1 MSDMSRTKVS
11 DFLSTISS
19 SSSNSSSST
28 AISQAPTT
36 MTLAAT
42 SSAAA
47 ATTAATA
54 ATATVTATSRPTKSI
69 ATFVAGS
76 AAFNATVT
84 TTATASKSSNLLLT
98 ASTSTTTTTTLP
110 TTSQFVDA
118 SLTSLSLT
126 ATSTASI
133 TSSSAGAGAAAATGT
148 GTAALWSSE
157 SPFELFPTVGTNI
170 TNNISSILEQG
181 EGELEDSWVDLSVLL
196 LKGFIF
202 SSIILAAVL
211 GNALVIISVQRNRKL
226 RVITNYFVVS
236 LAMADML
243 VALCAMTFN
252 ASVELSGGKWMFGPF
267 MCNVYNSLD
276 VYFSTASILHL
287 CCISVDRY
295 YAIVRPLEY
304 PLNMTHK
311 TVCFML
317 ANVWI
322 LPALISFTPIFLGWY
337 TTEEHLRELSLHPD
351 QCSFVV
357 NKPYALISSS
367 VSFWIPGIVMLVMYW
382 RIFKEAVR
390 QRKALSRTSSNILL
404 NSVHMGHT
412 QQPTNLSYLHPS
424 DCDLNVASTREETHS
439 ALSNLEDMLQP
450 ATDEDDDKDEC
461 DELRV
466 PSPPPRRLSRSSI
479 DLRDLEQERYEK
491 VTHTDSAPSM
501 MALQQQ
507 PLHTH
512 THTLNQ
518 LQPPA
523 PVFNPQIWTESFPTT
538 KITQVEGQ
546 ELQPEEQE
554 QPEQEQPQH
563 PAPPQQQLS
572 LTSGSGNSEP
582 EPESTDYRVF
592 GLYSDESE
600 SNDHYDTHLPLAE
613 DNKELKRLIEDNY
626 LYFKKQ
632 TGGTVISAPGGGK
645 YAALSETDFIRL
657 KAGAAACGRKAI
669 AASDSEFLRTISEA
683 RASTEQQRQ
692 QQQQQQLPGKEK
704 GFNFLSLLA
713 KTKRSSAECFALE
726 RKRNQATSE
735 GSSFFRRAR
744 NRKLSHSYNGS
755 AGGGS
760 GGGKERKLERRPRQ
774 HSDTDSTPNKPDIL
788 LDINVLSEQSGACV
802 IQQFSDGVQLIDFSG
817 DTDGLGLALGHGH
830 GIGPGDEL
838 AQLADCFGES
848 PKHPATPPP
857 SLSPPE
863 LPEQSGMLIA
873 NSAELAEIF
882 RSLSFPLG
890 EQGRSSVG
898 SRRQAA
904 APQRMSTLSDQVC
917 ANYLMSPPNTPTP
930 ATASNG
936 SALGSHSNSNSQ
948 SASINVYFLSPPPP
962 HATGPG
968 YTPSDTSTVS
978 LDVVTTLPV
987 PQPTPQPLSA
997 VSNHPTNQQQ
1007 QPLNISTKPEIILD
1021 STLSPVEGGD
1031 GGDGL
1036 GGEHRDVTSPLF
1048 KRKDS
1053 SGDAD
1058 VSVSGG
1064 RQRCS
1069 ILAGYDGLQA
1079 VRKRQASVVTYDVN
1093 VINFSQD
1100 NSDSRSYIPM
1110 GRVSTSSAKHEF
1122 SNKSSLIRRGGICIF
1137 VDEEEA
1143 EISDQKPR
1151 GIKFAPVSSP
1161 LPKCPLCGSDISTAN
1176 ATATAAN
1183 ATATANTTSNS
1194 TDTTANASSKRSS
1207 HAQAPDLEPQEPTRF
1222 WHKRTAAV
1230 TACWQQRQRHRK
1242 RRSKAGCS
1250 HCGATGGSVRPAKG
1264 WKAEH
1269 KAARTL
1275 GIIMGVFL
1283 LCWLPFFL
1291 WYVITSLC
1299 GAACPCPDVVV
1310 VVLFWIGY
1318 FNSTLNP
1325 LIYAYFNRDFREAFR
1340 NTLECVLPCLE
1351 KRNPYNAYYV

>member
-1 MSDMSRTKVS
+1 MGDMSRTKVS
-11 DFLSTISS
+11 DFL
-19 SSSNSSSST
+19 ST

-42 SSAAA
+42 SSSAAA
-47 ATTAATA
+47 ATAAR
-54 ATATVTATSRPTKSI
+54 ATATVKATSRPTKSI

-84 TTATASKSSNLLLT
+84 TTATASKGNLLLT
-98 ASTSTTTTTTLP
+98 TSTSTTTTTTLP

-133 TSSSAGAGAAAATGT
+133 TSSSAGAGAGAATGT
-148 GTAALWSSE
+148 ATSAFWSSE
-157 SPFELFPTVGTNI
+157 SPFELFPTVGTNL
-170 TNNISSILEQG
+170 TNNISSILEQS
-181 EGELEDSWVDLSVLL
+181 EGELEESWVDLSVLI

-337 TTEEHLRELSLHPD
+337 TTEEHLREISMHPD

-357 NKPYALISSS
+357 NKAYALISSS

-404 NSVHMGHT
+404 NSVHMGQT

-512 THTLNQ
+512 THNQ

-538 KITQVEGQ
+538 KFTQVEGQ
-546 ELQPEEQE
+546 ESQTEEQE
-554 QPEQEQPQH
+554 LEQLEQPQH

-582 EPESTDYRVF
+582 EAESTAYRVF
-592 GLYSDESE
+592 GLHSDESE

-683 RASTEQQRQ
+683 RASSTG
-692 QQQQQQLPGKEK
+692 QQQLPGKEK

-755 AGGGS
+755 GGGG
-760 GGGKERKLERRPRQ
+760 GGGKERKLERRQRQ

-817 DTDGLGLALGHGH
+817 DTDGLGIGM
-830 GIGPGDEL
+830 GPGDEL

-863 LPEQSGMLIA
+863 LPEQSGGMLIA
-873 NSAELAEIF
+873 NSSELAEIF

-890 EQGRSSVG
+890 EQGRSVG

-930 ATASNG
+930 ATATAACTASCTSASNG
-936 SALGSHSNSNSQ
+936 NALGSHSNSNSQ

-987 PQPTPQPLSA
+987 PQPSPQPLSA
-997 VSNHPTNQQQ
+997 CNQQQ
-1007 QPLNISTKPEIILD
+1007 QQQLPLNISPKPEIILD
-1021 STLSPVEGGD
+1021 STLSPVEGG
-1031 GGDGL
+1031 GEGL
-1036 GGEHRDVTSPLF
+1036 GGEPIDVTSPLF

-1053 SGDAD
+1053 SGEAD

-1069 ILAGYDGLQA
+1069 ILAGYDGLQT

-1093 VINFSQD
+1093 VINFSQE

-1143 EISDQKPR
+1143 EIGDQKPR

-1176 ATATAAN
+1176 ATNATAAN
-1183 ATATANTTSNS
+1183 ITTNS

-1207 HAQAPDLEPQEPTRF
+1207 HAPAPDLEPEEPPTRF

-1242 RRSKAGCS
+1242 HRSKAGCS

>member
-1 MSDMSRTKVS
+1 MTALLN
-11 DFLSTISS
+11 FENLLSYTTMALVITLTASATTTFS
-19 SSSNSSSST
+19 KNKSIPTFAANNTVLGSTARSSNSSSLLLS
-28 AISQAPTT
+28 
-36 MTLAAT
+36 
-42 SSAAA
+42 
-47 ATTAATA
+47 
-54 ATATVTATSRPTKSI
+54 TATV
-69 ATFVAGS
+69 
-76 AAFNATVT
+76 
-84 TTATASKSSNLLLT
+84 
-98 ASTSTTTTTTLP
+98 ASTTRTSTLP
-110 TTSQFVDA
+110 TTLQFDDA
-118 SLTSLSLT
+118 SLASL
-126 ATSTASI
+126 SI
-133 TSSSAGAGAAAATGT
+133 TST
-148 GTAALWSSE
+148 SSE
-157 SPFELFPTVGTNI
+157 YYESSLDAHELFPTVATNI
-170 TNNISSILEQG
+170 TPNVNTTNVLIEPDPD
-181 EGELEDSWVDLSVLL
+181 DSWLDTSLL
-196 LKGFIF
+196 ILKGFIF

-337 TTEEHLRELSLHPD
+337 TTAEHLREISLHPD

-357 NKPYALISSS
+357 NKAYALISSS

-412 QQPTNLSYLHPS
+412 QQPTSLSYLHPS
-424 DCDLNVASTREETHS
+424 DCDLNATSTREETHS

-501 MALQQQ
+501 MALQQ
-507 PLHTH
+507 PGHMH
-512 THTLNQ
+512 NQ

-523 PVFNPQIWTESFPTT
+523 PVFNPHIWTETLPIT
-538 KITQVEGQ
+538 KMPQDQQPQQ
-546 ELQPEEQE
+546 EHHEQHE
-554 QPEQEQPQH
+554 QPYQQQAGPH
-563 PAPPQQQLS
+563 QQLS
-572 LTSGSGNSEP
+572 LTSGSGTSEQ
-582 EPESTDYRVF
+582 EPESTAYRVF
-592 GLYSDESE
+592 GRNSDESE
-600 SNDHYDTHLPLAE
+600 TTDHYDTHLPLAE
-613 DNKELKRLIEDNY
+613 DNKELKRLIDDNY

-632 TGGTVISAPGGGK
+632 AAGEVGGVVGTGVGIGGGSK
-645 YAALSETDFIRL
+645 YAALSESDFIRL
-657 KAGAAACGRKAI
+657 KAGAAVSGRKAF
-669 AASDSEFLRTISEA
+669 AASDSEFLRTISE
-683 RASTEQQRQ
+683 SKVPDP
-692 QQQQQQLPGKEK
+692 LPGKEK
-704 GFNFLSLLA
+704 GFNIRTLLA
-713 KTKRSSAECFALE
+713 KTKRLSGEGFALE
-726 RKRNQATSE
+726 KKRQQANSE

-755 AGGGS
+755 AAGGR
-760 GGGKERKLERRPRQ
+760 ERKIEKRTRQ

-788 LDINVLSEQSGACV
+788 LDINVLSEQSGTNI
-802 IQQFSDGVQLIDFSG
+802 IQQFSDGVQLIDFNSEVG
-817 DTDGLGLALGHGH
+817 ERVADD
-830 GIGPGDEL
+830 L

-848 PKHPATPPP
+848 PKQPATPPP

-863 LPEQSGMLIA
+863 LPEQNSLLIA
-873 NSAELAEIF
+873 SSSELAEIF

-890 EQGRSSVG
+890 DNSARGHR
-898 SRRQAA
+898 AD
-904 APQRMSTLSDQVC
+904 PQRMSTLSDQVC
-917 ANYLMSPPNTPTP
+917 ANYLMSPPNTPA
-930 ATASNG
+930 ATQTVPVAGG
-936 SALGSHSNSNSQ
+936 SSSQ
-948 SASINVYFLSPPPP
+948 SASINVYFLSPPP
-962 HATGPG
+962 HTAGPG
-968 YTPSDTSTVS
+968 YSPSDTSTVS

-987 PQPTPQPLSA
+987 PTTSQPPATS
-997 VSNHPTNQQQ
+997 
-1007 QPLNISTKPEIILD
+1007 NISPKPEIILD
-1021 STLSPVEGGD
+1021 STLSPVEG
-1031 GGDGL
+1031 
-1036 GGEHRDVTSPLF
+1036 EHKDITSPLF

-1053 SGDAD
+1053 TLGCGDTD

-1064 RQRCS
+1064 RHRSS
-1069 ILAGYDGLQA
+1069 ILAGYDGIQT

-1093 VINFSQD
+1093 VINFSQEH
-1100 NSDSRSYIPM
+1100 SDSRSYIPM

-1137 VDEEEA
+1137 VDEDEA
-1143 EISDQKPR
+1143 EIIEQKPR
-1151 GIKFAPVSSP
+1151 GISFAPVAMPNSP
-1161 LPKCPLCGSDISTAN
+1161 LPKCPLCGADITTSKDTNTTSTD
-1176 ATATAAN
+1176 TATA
-1183 ATATANTTSNS
+1183 
-1194 TDTTANASSKRSS
+1194 TTANASSKRSS
-1207 HAQAPDLEPQEPTRF
+1207 HALANASAHAQGLTCF

-1230 TACWQQRQRHRK
+1230 TACWQQSKKRRQRFK
-1242 RRSKAGCS
+1242 TGCS
-1250 HCGATGGSVRPAKG
+1250 QCGATGGSVRPAKG

-1299 GAACPCPDVVV
+1299 GSACPCPDVLV

>member
-1 MSDMSRTKVS
+1 MSGVNGAD
-11 DFLSTISS
+11 LL
-19 SSSNSSSST
+19 
-28 AISQAPTT
+28 ATT
-36 MTLAAT
+36 MTLPI
-42 SSAAA
+42 
-47 ATTAATA
+47 TAALANSTAETA
-54 ATATVTATSRPTKSI
+54 ATATSRLSKSI
-69 ATFVAGS
+69 AALAAGG
-76 AAFNATVT
+76 T
-84 TTATASKSSNLLLT
+84 TTATAT
-98 ASTSTTTTTTLP
+98 AISTSTSNLQRATLTGHISTTATVATTSLP
-110 TTSQFVDA
+110 ITSQFVDA

-126 ATSTASI
+126 ATSSGSF
-133 TSSSAGAGAAAATGT
+133 SSFS
-148 GTAALWSSE
+148 SSE
-157 SPFELFPTVGTNI
+157 SSFELLATVGPNI
-170 TNNISSILEQG
+170 TANASDLLAENPE
-181 EGELEDSWVDLSVLL
+181 ELEESWLDFSLLL

-337 TTEEHLRELSLHPD
+337 TTEEHLREVSLHPD

-357 NKPYALISSS
+357 NKAYALISSS

-382 RIFKEAVR
+382 RIFKEAIR

-404 NSVHMGHT
+404 NSVHMGHA

-424 DCDLNVASTREETHS
+424 DCDLNVASAREETQS

-450 ATDEDDDKDEC
+450 ATDEDDDRDEC

-507 PLHTH
+507 PTSH
-512 THTLNQ
+512 NQ

-523 PVFNPQIWTESFPTT
+523 PVFNPQIWTEGKVAMPP
-538 KITQVEGQ
+538 K
-546 ELQPEEQE
+546 ELDKDDS
-554 QPEQEQPQH
+554 H
-563 PAPPQQQLS
+563 PNGPQQQLS

-582 EPESTDYRVF
+582 EPESTAYRVF
-592 GLYSDESE
+592 GLNSDESE
-600 SNDHYDTHLPLAE
+600 GNDLYDTHLPLAE

-626 LYFKKQ
+626 LYFKRQ
-632 TGGTVISAPGGGK
+632 TGGTIISGPGGGK

-657 KAGAAACGRKAI
+657 KAGAAACGRKAF
-669 AASDSEFLRTISEA
+669 ASSDSEFLRTISES
-683 RASTEQQRQ
+683 RALPDQP
-692 QQQQQQLPGKEK
+692 LPGKEK
-704 GFNFLSLLA
+704 GFNILSLLA
-713 KTKRSSAECFALE
+713 KTKRSSTECFALE
-726 RKRNQATSE
+726 KKRHQANSE
-735 GSSFFRRAR
+735 GSSFFRRSR
-744 NRKLSHSYNGS
+744 NRKLSHSYNGC
-755 AGGGS
+755 
-760 GGGKERKLERRPRQ
+760 GGGKERKLERRQRQ

-788 LDINVLSEQSGACV
+788 LDINVLSEQSGASV
-802 IQQFSDGVQLIDFSG
+802 IQQFSDGVQLIDFSEVK
-817 DTDGLGLALGHGH
+817 TPPEAR
-830 GIGPGDEL
+830 IRSEDEL

-848 PKHPATPPP
+848 PQHPSTPPP

-863 LPEQSGMLIA
+863 LPEPSGLLIA
-873 NSAELAEIF
+873 SSSELAEIF

-890 EQGRSSVG
+890 RPAG
-898 SRRQAA
+898 
-904 APQRMSTLSDQVC
+904 APQRLSTLSDQVC
-917 ANYLMSPPNTPTP
+917 ANYLMSPPNTPAP
-930 ATASNG
+930 PSISVANGVGVGGGGGAGMDSSSGSNP
-936 SALGSHSNSNSQ
+936 Q
-948 SASINVYFLSPPPP
+948 SASINVYFLSPPP
-962 HATGPG
+962 HAAGPG
-968 YTPSDTSTVS
+968 YTPSDASTVS
-978 LDVVTTLPV
+978 LDVVTTLPMPVPV
-987 PQPTPQPLSA
+987 PQPNPVQQP
-997 VSNHPTNQQQ
+997 PTN
-1007 QPLNISTKPEIILD
+1007 ISPKPEIILD
-1021 STLSPVEGGD
+1021 STLSPVEGC
-1031 GGDGL
+1031 GGD
-1036 GGEHRDVTSPLF
+1036 EHRDVTSPLF

-1053 SGDAD
+1053 AGDAD

-1064 RQRCS
+1064 LGVGGAGRQGRCS
-1069 ILAGYDGLQA
+1069 ILAGYDGIQT

-1093 VINFSQD
+1093 VINFSQE

-1143 EISDQKPR
+1143 ESIEQRPR
-1151 GIKFAPVSSP
+1151 GITFAAVPSP
-1161 LPKCPLCGSDISTAN
+1161 LPKCPLCGADISSSSGTTTTTTTTTN
-1176 ATATAAN
+1176 ATAKAN
-1183 ATATANTTSNS
+1183 AGTTIDTTETTNASATAM
-1194 TDTTANASSKRSS
+1194 ASSKRSS
-1207 HAQAPDLEPQEPTRF
+1207 HESAPDLGQGSKSGPGSGSGSGSRSSSTRF

-1230 TACWQQRQRHRK
+1230 TACWQQSKNRK
-1242 RRSKAGCS
+1242 RRFKTGCS
-1250 HCGATGGSVRPAKG
+1250 HCGATGESCRIPLLSSLHPISLPLSLAFCLCLSFCLSRLQ
-1264 WKAEH
+1264 H
-1269 KAARTL
+1269 LSHSLTL
-1275 GIIMGVFL
+1275 LTL
-1283 LCWLPFFL
+1283 LVSINRFFTVHFHMTTLSIVISLLNPFH
-1291 WYVITSLC
+1291 T
-1299 GAACPCPDVVV
+1299 
-1310 VVLFWIGY
+1310 
-1318 FNSTLNP
+1318 STL
-1325 LIYAYFNRDFREAFR
+1325 L
-1340 NTLECVLPCLE
+1340 
-1351 KRNPYNAYYV
+1351 

>member
-1 MSDMSRTKVS
+1 MSGVNVADLLATTMT
-11 DFLSTISS
+11 LPITAASTAATFVAVNATTATSTNS
-19 SSSNSSSST
+19 SSSNLQP
-28 AISQAPTT
+28 A
-36 MTLAAT
+36 TLT
-42 SSAAA
+42 SHISAAA
-47 ATTAATA
+47 ATT
-54 ATATVTATSRPTKSI
+54 PTI
-69 ATFVAGS
+69 
-76 AAFNATVT
+76 
-84 TTATASKSSNLLLT
+84 
-98 ASTSTTTTTTLP
+98 LP
-110 TTSQFVDA
+110 ITSQFVDA

-126 ATSTASI
+126 ATS
-133 TSSSAGAGAAAATGT
+133 SSFS
-148 GTAALWSSE
+148 SSE
-157 SPFELFPTVGTNI
+157 SPFEFLATVGPNLTGSNGSEI
-170 TNNISSILEQG
+170 VAEHP
-181 EGELEDSWVDLSVLL
+181 EELEESWMDLSILL

-337 TTEEHLRELSLHPD
+337 TTEEHLREVSLHPD

-357 NKPYALISSS
+357 NKAYALISSS

-382 RIFKEAVR
+382 RIFKEAIR

-424 DCDLNVASTREETHS
+424 DCDLNATSAREETHS

-450 ATDEDDDKDEC
+450 ATDEDDDRDEC

-507 PLHTH
+507 QPTH
-512 THTLNQ
+512 NQ

-523 PVFNPQIWTESFPTT
+523 PVFNPQIWTEGKMMPSKELEKEYPGHPT
-538 KITQVEGQ
+538 
-546 ELQPEEQE
+546 
-554 QPEQEQPQH
+554 
-563 PAPPQQQLS
+563 APQQQLS

-582 EPESTDYRVF
+582 EPESTAYRVF
-592 GLYSDESE
+592 GLNSDESE
-600 SNDHYDTHLPLAE
+600 CNDLYVDTHLPLAE

-626 LYFKKQ
+626 LYFKRQ
-632 TGGTVISAPGGGK
+632 TGGTIISGPGGGK

-669 AASDSEFLRTISEA
+669 ASSDSEFLRTISES
-683 RASTEQQRQ
+683 RALPEQS
-692 QQQQQQLPGKEK
+692 LPSGKEK
-704 GFNFLSLLA
+704 GFNILSLLS
-713 KTKRSSAECFALE
+713 KTKRSSTECFALE
-726 RKRNQATSE
+726 KKRQQGNTGSE
-735 GSSFFRRAR
+735 GSSFFRRSR
-744 NRKLSHSYNGS
+744 NRKLSHSYNGC
-755 AGGGS
+755 
-760 GGGKERKLERRPRQ
+760 GGGKERKLERRQRQ

-788 LDINVLSEQSGACV
+788 LDINVLSEQSGASV
-802 IQQFSDGVQLIDFSG
+802 IQQFSDGVQLIDFSEVKTPPERRRS
-817 DTDGLGLALGHGH
+817 D
-830 GIGPGDEL
+830 DEL

-848 PKHPATPPP
+848 PQQPATPPP

-863 LPEQSGMLIA
+863 LPEPSGLLIA
-873 NSAELAEIF
+873 SSSELAEIF

-890 EQGRSSVG
+890 RPAG
-898 SRRQAA
+898 
-904 APQRMSTLSDQVC
+904 APQRLSTLSDQVC
-917 ANYLMSPPNTPTP
+917 ANYLMSPPNTPAP
-930 ATASNG
+930 TALSMPSG
-936 SALGSHSNSNSQ
+936 APMDSSSSANAQ
-948 SASINVYFLSPPPP
+948 SASINVYFLSPPP
-962 HATGPG
+962 HAAGPG
-968 YTPSDTSTVS
+968 YTPSDASTVS
-978 LDVVTTLPV
+978 LDVVTSLPMPVPV
-987 PQPTPQPLSA
+987 PQPNPQMPS
-997 VSNHPTNQQQ
+997 
-1007 QPLNISTKPEIILD
+1007 QPSISPKPEIILD
-1021 STLSPVEGGD
+1021 STLSPVEGCGD
-1031 GGDGL
+1031 
-1036 GGEHRDVTSPLF
+1036 EHRDVTSPLF

-1053 SGDAD
+1053 AGEAD

-1064 RQRCS
+1064 LGVGGGGGGGNGRQGRCS
-1069 ILAGYDGLQA
+1069 ILAGYDGIQT

-1093 VINFSQD
+1093 VINFSQE

-1143 EISDQKPR
+1143 EIIEQRPR
-1151 GIKFAPVSSP
+1151 GITFAAVPSP
-1161 LPKCPLCGSDISTAN
+1161 LPKCPLCGADISST
-1176 ATATAAN
+1176 T
-1183 ATATANTTSNS
+1183 TATANAGTTI
-1194 TDTTANASSKRSS
+1194 DTTETTNASASASASASANASASSKRSI
-1207 HAQAPDLEPQEPTRF
+1207 HEPTPDLGQGPRSTSRSRSSSSSTRF
-1222 WHKRTAAV
+1222 WHKQTAAV
-1230 TACWQQRQRHRK
+1230 TACWQQSKNRK
-1242 RRSKAGCS
+1242 RRFKTGCS

-1299 GAACPCPDVVV
+1299 GPACPCPDVLV

>member
-1 MSDMSRTKVS
+1 MSGVNVAD
-11 DFLSTISS
+11 LL
-19 SSSNSSSST
+19 
-28 AISQAPTT
+28 ATT
-36 MTLAAT
+36 MTLPITATSTAAT
-42 SSAAA
+42 SIAVSATTAVASTKNSSSNLQPATLTSHIAA
-47 ATTAATA
+47 ATT
-54 ATATVTATSRPTKSI
+54 
-69 ATFVAGS
+69 
-76 AAFNATVT
+76 T
-84 TTATASKSSNLLLT
+84 TTS
-98 ASTSTTTTTTLP
+98 LP

-126 ATSTASI
+126 ATSSASI
-133 TSSSAGAGAAAATGT
+133 SSSFSS
-148 GTAALWSSE
+148 SSE
-157 SPFELFPTVGTNI
+157 SPFEFLATVGPNI
-170 TNNISSILEQG
+170 TANGSLVGVESPE
-181 EGELEDSWVDLSVLL
+181 ELEESWLDLSLLL

-337 TTEEHLRELSLHPD
+337 TTEEHLREVSLHPD

-357 NKPYALISSS
+357 NKAYALISSS
-367 VSFWIPGIVMLVMYW
+367 VSFWIPGVVMLVMYW
-382 RIFKEAVR
+382 RIFKEAIR

-424 DCDLNVASTREETHS
+424 DCDLNVASAREETHS

-450 ATDEDDDKDEC
+450 ATDEDDDRDEC

-507 PLHTH
+507 PSSH
-512 THTLNQ
+512 NQ

-523 PVFNPQIWTESFPTT
+523 PVFNPQIWTEGKLIQGS
-538 KITQVEGQ
+538 KEHEG
-546 ELQPEEQE
+546 
-554 QPEQEQPQH
+554 H
-563 PAPPQQQLS
+563 PPHPSAPQQQLS

-582 EPESTDYRVF
+582 EPESTAYRVF
-592 GLYSDESE
+592 GLNSDESE
-600 SNDHYDTHLPLAE
+600 GNDLYLTDTHLPLAE

-626 LYFKKQ
+626 LYFKRQ
-632 TGGTVISAPGGGK
+632 TGGTIISGPGGGK

-657 KAGAAACGRKAI
+657 KAGATASGRKAF
-669 AASDSEFLRTISEA
+669 ASSDSEFLRTISEST
-683 RASTEQQRQ
+683 RAADPAEPE
-692 QQQQQQLPGKEK
+692 PGVKEK
-704 GFNFLSLLA
+704 GFNILSLLA
-713 KTKRSSAECFALE
+713 KTKRSSTECFALE
-726 RKRNQATSE
+726 KKRHQANSE
-735 GSSFFRRAR
+735 GSSFFRRSR
-744 NRKLSHSYNGS
+744 NRKLSHSYNGC
-755 AGGGS
+755 
-760 GGGKERKLERRPRQ
+760 GGGKERKLERRQRQ

-788 LDINVLSEQSGACV
+788 LDINVLSEQSGGGASV
-802 IQQFSDGVQLIDFSG
+802 IQQFSDGVQLIDFSEVKTPPQERHRS
-817 DTDGLGLALGHGH
+817 D
-830 GIGPGDEL
+830 DEL

-848 PKHPATPPP
+848 PQQPATPPP

-863 LPEQSGMLIA
+863 FQEPSGLLIA
-873 NSAELAEIF
+873 SSSELAEIF

-890 EQGRSSVG
+890 RPAG
-898 SRRQAA
+898 
-904 APQRMSTLSDQVC
+904 APQRLSTLSDQVC
-917 ANYLMSPPNTPTP
+917 ANYLMSPPNTPAP
-930 ATASNG
+930 AVLDSSSS
-936 SALGSHSNSNSQ
+936 SAAAVVNAANAQQ
-948 SASINVYFLSPPPP
+948 SASINVYFLSPPP
-962 HATGPG
+962 HAAGPG
-968 YTPSDTSTVS
+968 YTPSDASTVS
-978 LDVVTTLPV
+978 LDVVTSLPMSMPVPV
-987 PQPTPQPLSA
+987 PQPNAGQ
-997 VSNHPTNQQQ
+997 
-1007 QPLNISTKPEIILD
+1007 NISPKPEIILD
-1021 STLSPVEGGD
+1021 STLSPVEGCGD
-1031 GGDGL
+1031 
-1036 GGEHRDVTSPLF
+1036 EHRDVTSPLF

-1053 SGDAD
+1053 AGDAD
-1058 VSVSGG
+1058 VSISGG
-1064 RQRCS
+1064 LAGGLGGGGGGNGRQGRCS
-1069 ILAGYDGLQA
+1069 ILAGYDGIQT

-1093 VINFSQD
+1093 VINFSQE

-1143 EISDQKPR
+1143 EVIEQRPR
-1151 GIKFAPVSSP
+1151 GITFAAVPSP
-1161 LPKCPLCGSDISTAN
+1161 LPKCPLCGADISSTTTTAN
-1176 ATATAAN
+1176 ANAGTTIDTTETTNASASASASAN
-1183 ATATANTTSNS
+1183 AS
-1194 TDTTANASSKRSS
+1194 ASSKRSI
-1207 HAQAPDLEPQEPTRF
+1207 HEATPDLGQGPRDGSRSRSRPGSSSIRF

-1230 TACWQQRQRHRK
+1230 TACWQQSKNRK
-1242 RRSKAGCS
+1242 RRFKTGCS

-1299 GAACPCPDVVV
+1299 GPACPCPDVLV

>member
-1 MSDMSRTKVS
+1 MSGVNVAD
-11 DFLSTISS
+11 LL
-19 SSSNSSSST
+19 
-28 AISQAPTT
+28 ATT
-36 MTLAAT
+36 MTLPITAATGAAT
-42 SSAAA
+42 SQAA
-47 ATTAATA
+47 ATSVTSHLQPATLTSHISTTAAA
-54 ATATVTATSRPTKSI
+54 K
-69 ATFVAGS
+69 
-76 AAFNATVT
+76 
-84 TTATASKSSNLLLT
+84 
-98 ASTSTTTTTTLP
+98 TTTTTSSLP
-110 TTSQFVDA
+110 ITSQFVDA

-126 ATSTASI
+126 ATSSDGSY
-133 TSSSAGAGAAAATGT
+133 SSPFSSYS
-148 GTAALWSSE
+148 SSE
-157 SPFELFPTVGTNI
+157 STFELLSTVGPNI
-170 TNNISSILEQG
+170 TANGSEIAVDSQA
-181 EGELEDSWVDLSVLL
+181 ELEESWLDLSLLL

-337 TTEEHLRELSLHPD
+337 TTEEHLREISLHPD

-357 NKPYALISSS
+357 NKAYALISSS

-382 RIFKEAVR
+382 RIFKEAIR

-412 QQPTNLSYLHPS
+412 QQPTSMSYLHPS
-424 DCDLNVASTREETHS
+424 DCDLNATSAREETHS

-450 ATDEDDDKDEC
+450 ATDEDDDRDEC

-507 PLHTH
+507 QPNH
-512 THTLNQ
+512 NQ

-523 PVFNPQIWTESFPTT
+523 PVFNPQIWTEGKMIPS
-538 KITQVEGQ
+538 K
-546 ELQPEEQE
+546 ELEKEHS
-554 QPEQEQPQH
+554 H
-563 PAPPQQQLS
+563 PNGPQQQLS

-582 EPESTDYRVF
+582 EPESTAYRVF
-592 GLYSDESE
+592 GGLNSDESE
-600 SNDHYDTHLPLAE
+600 GNDMYDTHLPLAE

-626 LYFKKQ
+626 LYFKRQ
-632 TGGTVISAPGGGK
+632 TGGTIISGPGGGK

-657 KAGAAACGRKAI
+657 KAGAAACGRKAF
-669 AASDSEFLRTISEA
+669 ASSDSEFLRTISES
-683 RASTEQQRQ
+683 RALPEQPV
-692 QQQQQQLPGKEK
+692 PGKEK
-704 GFNFLSLLA
+704 GFNILSLLS
-713 KTKRSSAECFALE
+713 KTKRSSTECFTLE
-726 RKRNQATSE
+726 KKRHQTNSE
-735 GSSFFRRAR
+735 GSSFFRRSR
-744 NRKLSHSYNGS
+744 NRKLSHSYNGC
-755 AGGGS
+755 
-760 GGGKERKLERRPRQ
+760 GGGKERKLERRQRQ

-788 LDINVLSEQSGACV
+788 LDINVLSEQSGASV
-802 IQQFSDGVQLIDFSG
+802 IQQFSDGVQLIDFSELKTPPERIRS
-817 DTDGLGLALGHGH
+817 D
-830 GIGPGDEL
+830 DEL

-848 PKHPATPPP
+848 PQQPATPPP

-863 LPEQSGMLIA
+863 LPEPSGLLIA
-873 NSAELAEIF
+873 SSSELAEIF

-890 EQGRSSVG
+890 RPAG
-898 SRRQAA
+898 
-904 APQRMSTLSDQVC
+904 APQRLSTLSDQVC
-917 ANYLMSPPNTPTP
+917 ANYLMSPPNTPAPP
-930 ATASNG
+930 AISVPNGGAMDSSGASN
-936 SALGSHSNSNSQ
+936 AQ
-948 SASINVYFLSPPPP
+948 SASINVYFLSPPP
-962 HATGPG
+962 HAAAPG

-978 LDVVTTLPV
+978 LDVVTSLPMPVPV
-987 PQPTPQPLSA
+987 PQPNPQMPSQ
-997 VSNHPTNQQQ
+997 S
-1007 QPLNISTKPEIILD
+1007 NISPKPEIILD
-1021 STLSPVEGGD
+1021 STLSPVEGCGD
-1031 GGDGL
+1031 
-1036 GGEHRDVTSPLF
+1036 EHRDVTSPLF

-1053 SGDAD
+1053 AGDAD
-1058 VSVSGG
+1058 VSVSGNGGAGGIGGVGG
-1064 RQRCS
+1064 RQGRCS
-1069 ILAGYDGLQA
+1069 ILAGYDGIQT

-1093 VINFSQD
+1093 VINFSQE

-1143 EISDQKPR
+1143 EIIEQRPR
-1151 GIKFAPVSSP
+1151 GITFAAVPSP
-1161 LPKCPLCGSDISTAN
+1161 LPKCPLCGADISSTTGTTAN
-1176 ATATAAN
+1176 ATANAN
-1183 ATATANTTSNS
+1183 AGS
-1194 TDTTANASSKRSS
+1194 TIDTTVTTSSKRSI
-1207 HAQAPDLEPQEPTRF
+1207 HEPTPDLGQGSASSSSSTRF

-1230 TACWQQRQRHRK
+1230 TACWQQSKNRK
-1242 RRSKAGCS
+1242 RRFKTGCS

-1299 GAACPCPDVVV
+1299 GPACPCPDVLV

>member
-1 MSDMSRTKVS
+1 MPGVNVAD
-11 DFLSTISS
+11 LL
-19 SSSNSSSST
+19 
-28 AISQAPTT
+28 ATT
-36 MTLAAT
+36 MTLPMTATSTAAT
-42 SSAAA
+42 SSRLSKSIAAFIA
-47 ATTAATA
+47 GSG
-54 ATATVTATSRPTKSI
+54 ATATTDGNLQPATLTSHI
-69 ATFVAGS
+69 AT
-76 AAFNATVT
+76 T
-84 TTATASKSSNLLLT
+84 
-98 ASTSTTTTTTLP
+98 TSTTTTTTTSLP
-110 TTSQFVDA
+110 ITSQFVNA

-126 ATSTASI
+126 ATS
-133 TSSSAGAGAAAATGT
+133 SSSFSSFP
-148 GTAALWSSE
+148 SSE
-157 SPFELFPTVGTNI
+157 SPFEFLATVGPNI
-170 TNNISSILEQG
+170 TANITANASDIVVENH
-181 EGELEDSWVDLSVLL
+181 EELEESWLDLSLLL

-337 TTEEHLRELSLHPD
+337 TTDEHLREVSLHPD

-357 NKPYALISSS
+357 NKAYALISSS

-382 RIFKEAVR
+382 RIFKEAIR

-424 DCDLNVASTREETHS
+424 DCDLNAASAREETHS

-450 ATDEDDDKDEC
+450 ATDEDDDRDEC

-501 MALQQQ
+501 IALQQQ
-507 PLHTH
+507 QPSSH
-512 THTLNQ
+512 NQ

-523 PVFNPQIWTESFPTT
+523 PVFNPQIWTEGKLLPSKEPEPEPERDQPHPT
-538 KITQVEGQ
+538 G
-546 ELQPEEQE
+546 
-554 QPEQEQPQH
+554 
-563 PAPPQQQLS
+563 PQQQLS

-582 EPESTDYRVF
+582 EPESTAYRVF
-592 GLYSDESE
+592 GLNSDESE
-600 SNDHYDTHLPLAE
+600 GNDLYDTHLPLAE

-626 LYFKKQ
+626 LYFKRQ
-632 TGGTVISAPGGGK
+632 TGGTIIGGPGGGK

-669 AASDSEFLRTISEA
+669 AASDSEFLRTISES
-683 RASTEQQRQ
+683 RAPAEQP
-692 QQQQQQLPGKEK
+692 LPHGKER
-704 GFNFLSLLA
+704 GFNILSLLA
-713 KTKRSSAECFALE
+713 KTKRSSTECFALE
-726 RKRNQATSE
+726 KRHQANSE

-744 NRKLSHSYNGS
+744 NRKLSHSYNGC
-755 AGGGS
+755 
-760 GGGKERKLERRPRQ
+760 GGGKERKLERRQRQ

-788 LDINVLSEQSGACV
+788 LDINVLSEQSGAGV
-802 IQQFSDGVQLIDFSG
+802 IQHFSDGVQLIDFSEVQTPERLRRS
-817 DTDGLGLALGHGH
+817 D
-830 GIGPGDEL
+830 DEL

-848 PKHPATPPP
+848 PQQPATPPP

-863 LPEQSGMLIA
+863 LPEPSGLLIA
-873 NSAELAEIF
+873 SSSELAEIF

-890 EQGRSSVG
+890 RPAG
-898 SRRQAA
+898 
-904 APQRMSTLSDQVC
+904 APQRLSTLSDQVC
-917 ANYLMSPPNTPTP
+917 ANYLMSPPNTPAAPAPALPPPPVSISP
-930 ATASNG
+930 ATLDCCSSTAN
-936 SALGSHSNSNSQ
+936 AQ
-948 SASINVYFLSPPPP
+948 SASINVYFLSPPP
-962 HATGPG
+962 HAAAPG
-968 YTPSDTSTVS
+968 YTPSDASTVS
-978 LDVVTTLPV
+978 LDVVTSLSMPMSMPMPQSGPQLP
-987 PQPTPQPLSA
+987 PQP
-997 VSNHPTNQQQ
+997 
-1007 QPLNISTKPEIILD
+1007 NISPKPEIILD
-1021 STLSPVEGGD
+1021 STLSPVEGCGD
-1031 GGDGL
+1031 
-1036 GGEHRDVTSPLF
+1036 EHRDVTSPLF

-1053 SGDAD
+1053 AGDAD
-1058 VSVSGG
+1058 VSISGG
-1064 RQRCS
+1064 LGPGVGAGTGAGRQGRCS
-1069 ILAGYDGLQA
+1069 ILAGYDGIQT

-1110 GRVSTSSAKHEF
+1110 GRVSTSSA
-1122 SNKSSLIRRGGICIF
+1122 S
-1137 VDEEEA
+1137 
-1143 EISDQKPR
+1143 
-1151 GIKFAPVSSP
+1151 
-1161 LPKCPLCGSDISTAN
+1161 
-1176 ATATAAN
+1176 
-1183 ATATANTTSNS
+1183 
-1194 TDTTANASSKRSS
+1194 
-1207 HAQAPDLEPQEPTRF
+1207 
-1222 WHKRTAAV
+1222 
-1230 TACWQQRQRHRK
+1230 
-1242 RRSKAGCS
+1242 
-1250 HCGATGGSVRPAKG
+1250 GSVRPAKG

-1299 GAACPCPDVVV
+1299 GPACPCPDVLV

>member
-1 MSDMSRTKVS
+1 MSGVNVAD
-11 DFLSTISS
+11 LL
-19 SSSNSSSST
+19 
-28 AISQAPTT
+28 ATT
-36 MTLAAT
+36 MTLPITAAPEAAT
-42 SSAAA
+42 SQAAILVAA
-47 ATTAATA
+47 ATSATNSSHLQPATLTSHIFTTAAA
-54 ATATVTATSRPTKSI
+54 K
-69 ATFVAGS
+69 
-76 AAFNATVT
+76 T
-84 TTATASKSSNLLLT
+84 TTK
-98 ASTSTTTTTTLP
+98 TTTTSSLP
-110 TTSQFVDA
+110 ITSQFVDA

-126 ATSTASI
+126 ATSSDG
-133 TSSSAGAGAAAATGT
+133 SYS
-148 GTAALWSSE
+148 
-157 SPFELFPTVGTNI
+157 SPFSSHSPLESTFEFLSTVGPNI
-170 TNNISSILEQG
+170 TANGSEIAVDNQT
-181 EGELEDSWVDLSVLL
+181 ELEESWLDLSLLL

-337 TTEEHLRELSLHPD
+337 TTEEHLREISLHPD

-357 NKPYALISSS
+357 NKAYALISSS

-382 RIFKEAVR
+382 RIFKEAIR

-412 QQPTNLSYLHPS
+412 QQPTSLSYLHPS
-424 DCDLNVASTREETHS
+424 DCDLNATSAREETHS

-450 ATDEDDDKDEC
+450 ATDEDDDRDEC

-507 PLHTH
+507 QPSH
-512 THTLNQ
+512 NQ

-523 PVFNPQIWTESFPTT
+523 PVFNPQIWTEGKMIPS
-538 KITQVEGQ
+538 K
-546 ELQPEEQE
+546 ELEKEHA
-554 QPEQEQPQH
+554 H
-563 PAPPQQQLS
+563 PNAPQQQLS

-582 EPESTDYRVF
+582 EPESTAYRVF
-592 GLYSDESE
+592 GGLNSDESE
-600 SNDHYDTHLPLAE
+600 GNDLYDTHLPLAE

-626 LYFKKQ
+626 LYFKRQ
-632 TGGTVISAPGGGK
+632 TGGTIISGPGGGK

-657 KAGAAACGRKAI
+657 KAGAAACGRKAF
-669 AASDSEFLRTISEA
+669 ASSDSEFLRTISES
-683 RASTEQQRQ
+683 RALPEQ
-692 QQQQQQLPGKEK
+692 PVAGKEK
-704 GFNFLSLLA
+704 SFNILSLLA
-713 KTKRSSAECFALE
+713 KTKRSSTECFTLE
-726 RKRNQATSE
+726 KKRHQANSE
-735 GSSFFRRAR
+735 GSSFFRRSR
-744 NRKLSHSYNGS
+744 NRKLSHSYNGC
-755 AGGGS
+755 
-760 GGGKERKLERRPRQ
+760 GGGKERKLERRQRQ

-788 LDINVLSEQSGACV
+788 LDINVLSEQSGASV
-802 IQQFSDGVQLIDFSG
+802 IQQFSDGVQLIDFSELKSPPERIRS
-817 DTDGLGLALGHGH
+817 D
-830 GIGPGDEL
+830 DEL
-838 AQLADCFGES
+838 VQLADCFGES
-848 PKHPATPPP
+848 PQQPATPPP

-863 LPEQSGMLIA
+863 LPEPSGLLIA
-873 NSAELAEIF
+873 SSSELAEIF

-890 EQGRSSVG
+890 RPAG
-898 SRRQAA
+898 
-904 APQRMSTLSDQVC
+904 APQRLSTLSDQVC
-917 ANYLMSPPNTPTP
+917 ANYLMSPPNTPAPP
-930 ATASNG
+930 AISVPNGGAMDSSAASN
-936 SALGSHSNSNSQ
+936 AQ
-948 SASINVYFLSPPPP
+948 SASINVYFLSPPP
-962 HATGPG
+962 HAAAPG

-978 LDVVTTLPV
+978 LDVVTSLPMPVPV
-987 PQPTPQPLSA
+987 PQPNPQMPSQ
-997 VSNHPTNQQQ
+997 S
-1007 QPLNISTKPEIILD
+1007 NISPKPEIILD
-1021 STLSPVEGGD
+1021 STLSPVEGCGD
-1031 GGDGL
+1031 
-1036 GGEHRDVTSPLF
+1036 EHRDVTSPLF

-1053 SGDAD
+1053 AGDAD
-1058 VSVSGG
+1058 VSVSGNGGAGGVGGVGG
-1064 RQRCS
+1064 RQGRCS
-1069 ILAGYDGLQA
+1069 ILAGYDGIQT

-1093 VINFSQD
+1093 VINFSQE

-1110 GRVSTSSAKHEF
+1110 GRVSTSSA
-1122 SNKSSLIRRGGICIF
+1122 S
-1137 VDEEEA
+1137 
-1143 EISDQKPR
+1143 
-1151 GIKFAPVSSP
+1151 
-1161 LPKCPLCGSDISTAN
+1161 
-1176 ATATAAN
+1176 
-1183 ATATANTTSNS
+1183 
-1194 TDTTANASSKRSS
+1194 
-1207 HAQAPDLEPQEPTRF
+1207 
-1222 WHKRTAAV
+1222 
-1230 TACWQQRQRHRK
+1230 
-1242 RRSKAGCS
+1242 
-1250 HCGATGGSVRPAKG
+1250 GSVRPAKG

-1299 GAACPCPDVVV
+1299 GPACPCPDVLV

>member
-1 MSDMSRTKVS
+1 MSGVNVAD
-11 DFLSTISS
+11 LL
-19 SSSNSSSST
+19 
-28 AISQAPTT
+28 ATT
-36 MTLAAT
+36 MTLPMTATSTAAT
-42 SSAAA
+42 SSRLSKSIAALIA
-47 ATTAATA
+47 GSG
-54 ATATVTATSRPTKSI
+54 ATATSDGNLQPATLTSHI
-69 ATFVAGS
+69 AT
-76 AAFNATVT
+76 T
-84 TTATASKSSNLLLT
+84 
-98 ASTSTTTTTTLP
+98 TSTTTTTTTSLP
-110 TTSQFVDA
+110 ITSQFVNA

-126 ATSTASI
+126 ATSSGSF
-133 TSSSAGAGAAAATGT
+133 SSFP
-148 GTAALWSSE
+148 SSE
-157 SPFELFPTVGTNI
+157 SPFEFLATVGPNITTNI
-170 TNNISSILEQG
+170 TTNASDIVVENHE
-181 EGELEDSWVDLSVLL
+181 ELEESWLDLSLLL

-337 TTEEHLRELSLHPD
+337 TTDEHLREVSLHPD

-357 NKPYALISSS
+357 NKAYALISSS

-382 RIFKEAVR
+382 RIFKEAIR

-424 DCDLNVASTREETHS
+424 DCDLNAASAHEETHS

-450 ATDEDDDKDEC
+450 ATDEDDDRDEC

-507 PLHTH
+507 QPSSH
-512 THTLNQ
+512 NQ

-523 PVFNPQIWTESFPTT
+523 PVFNPQIWTEGKLLPS
-538 KITQVEGQ
+538 K
-546 ELQPEEQE
+546 ELEPERERERDQT
-554 QPEQEQPQH
+554 H
-563 PAPPQQQLS
+563 PMGPQQQLS

-582 EPESTDYRVF
+582 EPESTAYRVF
-592 GLYSDESE
+592 GLNSDESE
-600 SNDHYDTHLPLAE
+600 GNDLYDTHLPLAE

-626 LYFKKQ
+626 LYFKRQ
-632 TGGTVISAPGGGK
+632 TGGTIIGGPGGGK

-657 KAGAAACGRKAI
+657 KAGAAASGRKAI
-669 AASDSEFLRTISEA
+669 AASDSEFLRTISES
-683 RASTEQQRQ
+683 RAPAEQP
-692 QQQQQQLPGKEK
+692 LPHGKER
-704 GFNFLSLLA
+704 GFNILSLLA
-713 KTKRSSAECFALE
+713 KTKRSSTECFALE
-726 RKRNQATSE
+726 KKRHQANSE

-744 NRKLSHSYNGS
+744 NRKLSHSYNGC
-755 AGGGS
+755 GGGN
-760 GGGKERKLERRPRQ
+760 GGKERKLERRQRQ

-788 LDINVLSEQSGACV
+788 LDINVLSEQSGAGV
-802 IQQFSDGVQLIDFSG
+802 IQHFSDGVQLIDFSEVQTPERLRRS
-817 DTDGLGLALGHGH
+817 D
-830 GIGPGDEL
+830 DEL

-848 PKHPATPPP
+848 PQQPATPPP

-863 LPEQSGMLIA
+863 LPEPSGLLIA
-873 NSAELAEIF
+873 SSSELAEIF

-890 EQGRSSVG
+890 RPAG
-898 SRRQAA
+898 
-904 APQRMSTLSDQVC
+904 APQRLSTLSDQVC
-917 ANYLMSPPNTPTP
+917 ANYLMSPPNTPAAP
-930 ATASNG
+930 APQPPPPPVSIAPAALDCCSSN
-936 SALGSHSNSNSQ
+936 ANAQ
-948 SASINVYFLSPPPP
+948 SASINVYFLSPPP
-962 HATGPG
+962 HAAAPG
-968 YTPSDTSTVS
+968 YTPSDASTVS
-978 LDVVTTLPV
+978 LDVVTSLSMPMSMSMPQSGPQLP
-987 PQPTPQPLSA
+987 PQP
-997 VSNHPTNQQQ
+997 
-1007 QPLNISTKPEIILD
+1007 NISPKPEIILD
-1021 STLSPVEGGD
+1021 STLSPVEGCGD
-1031 GGDGL
+1031 
-1036 GGEHRDVTSPLF
+1036 EHRDVTSPLF

-1053 SGDAD
+1053 AGDAD
-1058 VSVSGG
+1058 VSISGG
-1064 RQRCS
+1064 LGVGAGAGAGRQGRCS
-1069 ILAGYDGLQA
+1069 ILAGYDGIQT

-1143 EISDQKPR
+1143 EVTEQRPR
-1151 GIKFAPVSSP
+1151 GITFAAVPSP
-1161 LPKCPLCGSDISTAN
+1161 LPKCPLCGADISSTTTTTTNANVNAN
-1176 ATATAAN
+1176 AG
-1183 ATATANTTSNS
+1183 TTN
-1194 TDTTANASSKRSS
+1194 DTTETTNASASASASASSKRSS
-1207 HAQAPDLEPQEPTRF
+1207 HEPTPDLGQGPRSTSTSNSTRF

-1230 TACWQQRQRHRK
+1230 TACWQQSKNRK
-1242 RRSKAGCS
+1242 RRFKTGCS

-1299 GAACPCPDVVV
+1299 GPACPCPDVLV

>member
-1 MSDMSRTKVS
+1 RLGKS
-11 DFLSTISS
+11 I
-19 SSSNSSSST
+19 
-28 AISQAPTT
+28 
-36 MTLAAT
+36 AALVT
-42 SSAAA
+42 GSAAA
-47 ATTAATA
+47 LNATVATTAATTTRA
-54 ATATVTATSRPTKSI
+54 TTTNGNTLLATATSTLATTLPP
-69 ATFVAGS
+69 A
-76 AAFNATVT
+76 T
-84 TTATASKSSNLLLT
+84 TTATAAVAT
-98 ASTSTTTTTTLP
+98 TSLP
-110 TTSQFVDA
+110 TTLQFLDA

-126 ATSTASI
+126 ATSSASS
-133 TSSSAGAGAAAATGT
+133 TSFA
-148 GTAALWSSE
+148 SSE
-157 SPFELFPTVGTNI
+157 SPFDFLATNTTAQAI
-170 TNNISSILEQG
+170 ANTNTSLILE
-181 EGELEDSWVDLSVLL
+181 ERPDLEEESWLDVSLL
-196 LKGFIF
+196 VLKGFIF

-337 TTEEHLRELSLHPD
+337 TTEEHLREVSLHPD

-357 NKPYALISSS
+357 NKAYALISSS

-424 DCDLNVASTREETHS
+424 DCDLNAASTREETHS

-450 ATDEDDDKDEC
+450 ATDEDDDRDEC

-507 PLHTH
+507 QPGHPH
-512 THTLNQ
+512 MPHNQ

-523 PVFNPQIWTESFPTT
+523 PVFNPQIWTESIPGGKTGPPSAT
-538 KITQVEGQ
+538 EPDRK
-546 ELQPEEQE
+546 P
-554 QPEQEQPQH
+554 H
-563 PAPPQQQLS
+563 PGAPQQQHS
-572 LTSGSGNSEP
+572 LTSGSGNSEQ
-582 EPESTDYRVF
+582 EPESTAYRVF
-592 GLYSDESE
+592 GLNSDESE
-600 SNDHYDTHLPLAE
+600 GNDVYDTHLPLAE

-626 LYFKKQ
+626 LYFKRQ
-632 TGGTVISAPGGGK
+632 TGGTILSGPGGGK

-657 KAGAAACGRKAI
+657 KAGAAACARKAY
-669 AASDSEFLRTISEA
+669 ASSDSEFLKTISES
-683 RASTEQQRQ
+683 RATTGQPE
-692 QQQQQQLPGKEK
+692 LPVGKSEK
-704 GFNFLSLLA
+704 GFNILSLLS
-713 KTKRSSAECFALE
+713 KTKRTSSECFALE
-726 RKRNQATSE
+726 RKRQQTNSE

-744 NRKLSHSYNGS
+744 NRKLSHSYNGC
-755 AGGGS
+755 G
-760 GGGKERKLERRPRQ
+760 GGGKERKLERRQRQ
-774 HSDTDSTPNKPDIL
+774 HSDTDYTPNKPDIL
-788 LDINVLSEQSGACV
+788 LDINVLSEQNVGGANV
-802 IQQFSDGVQLIDFSG
+802 IQQFSDGVQLIDFSEITAPLPVSSG
-817 DTDGLGLALGHGH
+817 D
-830 GIGPGDEL
+830 DEL

-848 PKHPATPPP
+848 PQQPATPPP

-863 LPEQSGMLIA
+863 LPEPSGLLIA
-873 NSAELAEIF
+873 SSSELAEIF

-890 EQGRSSVG
+890 RPAG
-898 SRRQAA
+898 
-904 APQRMSTLSDQVC
+904 APQRLSTLSDQVC
-917 ANYLMSPPNTPTP
+917 PNYLMSPPNTPAP
-930 ATASNG
+930 ALPPANSPCSGMGMDPSN
-936 SALGSHSNSNSQ
+936 AQ
-948 SASINVYFLSPPPP
+948 SASINVYFLSPPP
-962 HATGPG
+962 HAAGPG

-987 PQPTPQPLSA
+987 PQPPSPQVPQQLQLPL
-997 VSNHPTNQQQ
+997 
-1007 QPLNISTKPEIILD
+1007 PLNISPKPEIILD
-1021 STLSPVEGGD
+1021 STLSPMETGSD
-1031 GGDGL
+1031 K
-1036 GGEHRDVTSPLF
+1036 DVTSPLF

-1053 SGDAD
+1053 AGDAD

-1064 RQRCS
+1064 GGGLNGGGGGGGVAGKQRCS
-1069 ILAGYDGLQA
+1069 ILTGYDGIQT

-1093 VINFSQD
+1093 VINFSQE

-1110 GRVSTSSAKHEF
+1110 GRVSTSSAKPEF

-1143 EISDQKPR
+1143 ETIEQRPR
-1151 GIKFAPVSSP
+1151 GITFAPVPSP
-1161 LPKCPLCGSDISTAN
+1161 LPKCPLCGADISTTTVNAN
-1176 ATATAAN
+1176 AG
-1183 ATATANTTSNS
+1183 TTTNGT
-1194 TDTTANASSKRSS
+1194 TDTTAIGTATTASASSKRSS
-1207 HAQAPDLEPQEPTRF
+1207 HAPDPAPDLGQGSTSSF

-1230 TACWQQRQRHRK
+1230 TACWQQSKNRK
-1242 RRSKAGCS
+1242 RRFKTGCS

-1299 GAACPCPDVVV
+1299 GPACPCPDVLV

>member
-1 MSDMSRTKVS
+1 MSGVNVAD
-11 DFLSTISS
+11 LL
-19 SSSNSSSST
+19 
-28 AISQAPTT
+28 ATT
-36 MTLAAT
+36 MTLPITAAAGAAT
-42 SSAAA
+42 SQAA
-47 ATTAATA
+47 ATSATNASHLQPATLTGHISTTAAA
-54 ATATVTATSRPTKSI
+54 K
-69 ATFVAGS
+69 
-76 AAFNATVT
+76 
-84 TTATASKSSNLLLT
+84 
-98 ASTSTTTTTTLP
+98 TTTTPTSSLP
-110 TTSQFVDA
+110 ITSQFVDA

-126 ATSTASI
+126 ATSSDASY
-133 TSSSAGAGAAAATGT
+133 S
-148 GTAALWSSE
+148 
-157 SPFELFPTVGTNI
+157 SPFSSYLSSDSTFELLSTVGPNI
-170 TNNISSILEQG
+170 TANGSDIAVDNQA
-181 EGELEDSWVDLSVLL
+181 ELEESWLDLSLLL

-337 TTEEHLRELSLHPD
+337 TTEEHLREISLHPD

-357 NKPYALISSS
+357 NKAYALISSS

-382 RIFKEAVR
+382 RIFKEAIR

-412 QQPTNLSYLHPS
+412 QQPTSLSYLHPS
-424 DCDLNVASTREETHS
+424 DCDLNATSAREETHS

-450 ATDEDDDKDEC
+450 ATDEDDDRDEC

-507 PLHTH
+507 QPSH
-512 THTLNQ
+512 NQ

-523 PVFNPQIWTESFPTT
+523 PVFNPQIWTEGKMIPS
-538 KITQVEGQ
+538 K
-546 ELQPEEQE
+546 ELDKEHS
-554 QPEQEQPQH
+554 H
-563 PAPPQQQLS
+563 PNGPQQQLS

-582 EPESTDYRVF
+582 EPESTAYRVF
-592 GLYSDESE
+592 GGLNSDESE
-600 SNDHYDTHLPLAE
+600 GNDLYDTHLPLAE

-626 LYFKKQ
+626 LYFKRQ
-632 TGGTVISAPGGGK
+632 TGGTIISGPGGGK

-657 KAGAAACGRKAI
+657 KAGAAACGRKAF
-669 AASDSEFLRTISEA
+669 ASSDSEFLRTISES
-683 RASTEQQRQ
+683 RALPEQPV
-692 QQQQQQLPGKEK
+692 PGKEK
-704 GFNFLSLLA
+704 GFNILSLLS
-713 KTKRSSAECFALE
+713 KTKRSSTECFTLE
-726 RKRNQATSE
+726 KKRHQANSE
-735 GSSFFRRAR
+735 GSSFFRRSR
-744 NRKLSHSYNGS
+744 NRKLSHSYNGC
-755 AGGGS
+755 
-760 GGGKERKLERRPRQ
+760 GGGKERKLERRQRQ

-788 LDINVLSEQSGACV
+788 LDINVLSEQSGASV
-802 IQQFSDGVQLIDFSG
+802 IQQFSDGVQLIDFSELKTPPERIRS
-817 DTDGLGLALGHGH
+817 D
-830 GIGPGDEL
+830 DEL

-848 PKHPATPPP
+848 PQQPATPPP

-863 LPEQSGMLIA
+863 LPEPSGLLIA
-873 NSAELAEIF
+873 SSSELAEIF

-890 EQGRSSVG
+890 RPAG
-898 SRRQAA
+898 
-904 APQRMSTLSDQVC
+904 APQRLSTLSDQVC
-917 ANYLMSPPNTPTP
+917 ANYLMSPPNTPAPP
-930 ATASNG
+930 AISVPNGGAMDSSAS
-936 SALGSHSNSNSQ
+936 SNAQ
-948 SASINVYFLSPPPP
+948 SASINVYFLSPPP
-962 HATGPG
+962 HAAAPG

-978 LDVVTTLPV
+978 LDVVTSLPMPVPV
-987 PQPTPQPLSA
+987 PQPNPQMASQ
-997 VSNHPTNQQQ
+997 S
-1007 QPLNISTKPEIILD
+1007 NISPKPEIILD
-1021 STLSPVEGGD
+1021 STLSPVEGCGD
-1031 GGDGL
+1031 
-1036 GGEHRDVTSPLF
+1036 EHRDVTSPLF

-1053 SGDAD
+1053 AGDAD
-1058 VSVSGG
+1058 VSVSGNGGAGGVGGVGG
-1064 RQRCS
+1064 RQGRCS
-1069 ILAGYDGLQA
+1069 ILAGYDGIQT

-1093 VINFSQD
+1093 VINFSQE

-1143 EISDQKPR
+1143 EIIEQRPR
-1151 GIKFAPVSSP
+1151 GITFAAVPSP
-1161 LPKCPLCGSDISTAN
+1161 LPKCPLCGADISSTTGTTAN
-1176 ATATAAN
+1176 ATATAN
-1183 ATATANTTSNS
+1183 ADS
-1194 TDTTANASSKRSS
+1194 TIDTTVTTSSKRSI
-1207 HAQAPDLEPQEPTRF
+1207 HEQTPDLGQRPASSSSSTRF

-1230 TACWQQRQRHRK
+1230 TACWQQSKNRK
-1242 RRSKAGCS
+1242 RRFKTGCS

-1299 GAACPCPDVVV
+1299 GPACPCPDVLV

>member
-1 MSDMSRTKVS
+1 MKLKDMSGATVS
-11 DFLSTISS
+11 ELLG
-19 SSSNSSSST
+19 
-28 AISQAPTT
+28 TT
-36 MTLAAT
+36 MTLPLALAGTPAT
-42 SSAAA
+42 SASTSSRLGKSIAALATGSAAA
-47 ATTAATA
+47 LNATVATTAATTTRA
-54 ATATVTATSRPTKSI
+54 ATTNGNPLLAAATSTLATTLPPATATTATTAAV
-69 ATFVAGS
+69 AT
-76 AAFNATVT
+76 
-84 TTATASKSSNLLLT
+84 SS
-98 ASTSTTTTTTLP
+98 LP
-110 TTSQFVDA
+110 TTLQFLDA

-126 ATSTASI
+126 ATSSASS
-133 TSSSAGAGAAAATGT
+133 TSFA
-148 GTAALWSSE
+148 SSE
-157 SPFELFPTVGTNI
+157 SPFDFLATNTTAQAI
-170 TNNISSILEQG
+170 ANDNTSHILE
-181 EGELEDSWVDLSVLL
+181 EGLDLDEESWLDVSLL
-196 LKGFIF
+196 VLKGFIF

-337 TTEEHLRELSLHPD
+337 TTEEHLREVSLHPD

-357 NKPYALISSS
+357 NKAYALISSS

-424 DCDLNVASTREETHS
+424 DCDLNAASTREETHS

-450 ATDEDDDKDEC
+450 ATDEDDDRDEC

-507 PLHTH
+507 QPGHTH
-512 THTLNQ
+512 NQ

-523 PVFNPQIWTESFPTT
+523 PVFNPQIWTESIPGGKTVPPSTT
-538 KITQVEGQ
+538 ESDKK
-546 ELQPEEQE
+546 P
-554 QPEQEQPQH
+554 H
-563 PAPPQQQLS
+563 PGAPQQQHS

-582 EPESTDYRVF
+582 EPESTAYRVF
-592 GLYSDESE
+592 GLNSDESE
-600 SNDHYDTHLPLAE
+600 GNDVYDTHLPLAE

-626 LYFKKQ
+626 LYFKRQ
-632 TGGTVISAPGGGK
+632 TGGTILSGPGGGK

-657 KAGAAACGRKAI
+657 KAGAAACGRKAF
-669 AASDSEFLRTISEA
+669 ASSDSEFLKTISES
-683 RASTEQQRQ
+683 RATTGQQE
-692 QQQQQQLPGKEK
+692 LPVGKSEK
-704 GFNFLSLLA
+704 GFNILSLLT
-713 KTKRSSAECFALE
+713 KTKRTSSECFALE
-726 RKRNQATSE
+726 RKRQQTNSE

-744 NRKLSHSYNGS
+744 NRKLSHSYNGC
-755 AGGGS
+755 G
-760 GGGKERKLERRPRQ
+760 GGGKERKLERRHRQ

-788 LDINVLSEQSGACV
+788 LDINVLSEQSVGGGSV
-802 IQQFSDGVQLIDFSG
+802 IQQFSDGVQLIDFSDITAPHPVSTG
-817 DTDGLGLALGHGH
+817 D
-830 GIGPGDEL
+830 DEL

-848 PKHPATPPP
+848 PQQPATPPP

-863 LPEQSGMLIA
+863 LPEPNGLLIA
-873 NSAELAEIF
+873 SSSELAEIF

-890 EQGRSSVG
+890 RPAG
-898 SRRQAA
+898 
-904 APQRMSTLSDQVC
+904 APQRLSTLSDQVC
-917 ANYLMSPPNTPTP
+917 PNYLMSPPNTPAP
-930 ATASNG
+930 ALPPANSPCSAMGMDSSN
-936 SALGSHSNSNSQ
+936 AQ
-948 SASINVYFLSPPPP
+948 SASINVYFLSPPP
-962 HATGPG
+962 HAAGPG

-987 PQPTPQPLSA
+987 PQPPSPQVP
-997 VSNHPTNQQQ
+997 QQLQ
-1007 QPLNISTKPEIILD
+1007 LPLNISPKPEIILD
-1021 STLSPVEGGD
+1021 STLSPMETGSD
-1031 GGDGL
+1031 K
-1036 GGEHRDVTSPLF
+1036 DVTSPLF

-1053 SGDAD
+1053 AGEAD

-1064 RQRCS
+1064 GGGLHGGGGGGKQRCS
-1069 ILAGYDGLQA
+1069 ILTGYDGIQT

-1093 VINFSQD
+1093 VINFSQE

-1110 GRVSTSSAKHEF
+1110 GRVSTSSA
-1122 SNKSSLIRRGGICIF
+1122 S
-1137 VDEEEA
+1137 
-1143 EISDQKPR
+1143 
-1151 GIKFAPVSSP
+1151 
-1161 LPKCPLCGSDISTAN
+1161 
-1176 ATATAAN
+1176 
-1183 ATATANTTSNS
+1183 
-1194 TDTTANASSKRSS
+1194 
-1207 HAQAPDLEPQEPTRF
+1207 
-1222 WHKRTAAV
+1222 
-1230 TACWQQRQRHRK
+1230 
-1242 RRSKAGCS
+1242 
-1250 HCGATGGSVRPAKG
+1250 GSVRPAKG

-1299 GAACPCPDVVV
+1299 GPACPCPDVLV

>member
-1 MSDMSRTKVS
+1 MSGVNVAD
-11 DFLSTISS
+11 LL
-19 SSSNSSSST
+19 
-28 AISQAPTT
+28 ATT
-36 MTLAAT
+36 MTLPITAT
-42 SSAAA
+42 SATSTTAAAAAA
-47 ATTAATA
+47 ATFVAVSATTVKSATNSNSSGSQLQSATLTSHISTAATA
-54 ATATVTATSRPTKSI
+54 AT
-69 ATFVAGS
+69 
-76 AAFNATVT
+76 T
-84 TTATASKSSNLLLT
+84 TTS
-98 ASTSTTTTTTLP
+98 LP
-110 TTSQFVDA
+110 ITSQFVDA

-126 ATSTASI
+126 ATSSASY
-133 TSSSAGAGAAAATGT
+133 SSFSP
-148 GTAALWSSE
+148 SSE
-157 SPFELFPTVGTNI
+157 SPFEFLATVGPNI
-170 TNNISSILEQG
+170 TGNASEIVVENQE
-181 EGELEDSWVDLSVLL
+181 ELEESWLDLSLL
-196 LKGFIF
+196 LFKGFIF

-337 TTEEHLRELSLHPD
+337 TTEEHLREVSLHPD

-357 NKPYALISSS
+357 NKAYALISSS

-382 RIFKEAVR
+382 RIFKEAIR

-424 DCDLNVASTREETHS
+424 DCDLNVASAREETHS

-450 ATDEDDDKDEC
+450 ATDEDDDRDEC

-507 PLHTH
+507 QPSH
-512 THTLNQ
+512 NQ

-523 PVFNPQIWTESFPTT
+523 PVFNPQIWTEGKMIPS
-538 KITQVEGQ
+538 KEIDKDQS
-546 ELQPEEQE
+546 
-554 QPEQEQPQH
+554 H
-563 PAPPQQQLS
+563 PSAPQQQLS

-582 EPESTDYRVF
+582 EPESTAYRVF
-592 GLYSDESE
+592 GLNSDESE
-600 SNDHYDTHLPLAE
+600 GNDLYDTHLPLAE

-626 LYFKKQ
+626 LYFKRQ
-632 TGGTVISAPGGGK
+632 TGGTIISGPGGGK

-657 KAGAAACGRKAI
+657 KAGAAACGRKAF
-669 AASDSEFLRTISEA
+669 ASSDSEFLRTISES
-683 RASTEQQRQ
+683 RATPEQP
-692 QQQQQQLPGKEK
+692 LPGKEK
-704 GFNFLSLLA
+704 GFNILSLLA
-713 KTKRSSAECFALE
+713 KTKRSSTECFALE
-726 RKRNQATSE
+726 KKRHQANSE
-735 GSSFFRRAR
+735 GSSFFRRSR
-744 NRKLSHSYNGS
+744 NRKLSHSYNGC
-755 AGGGS
+755 
-760 GGGKERKLERRPRQ
+760 GGGKERKLERRQRQ

-788 LDINVLSEQSGACV
+788 LDINVLSEQTGASV
-802 IQQFSDGVQLIDFSG
+802 IQQFSDGVQLIDFSEVKTPPERIRS
-817 DTDGLGLALGHGH
+817 D
-830 GIGPGDEL
+830 DEL

-848 PKHPATPPP
+848 PQQPATPPP

-863 LPEQSGMLIA
+863 LPEPSGLLIT
-873 NSAELAEIF
+873 SSSELAEIF

-890 EQGRSSVG
+890 RPAG
-898 SRRQAA
+898 
-904 APQRMSTLSDQVC
+904 APQRLSTLSDQVC
-917 ANYLMSPPNTPTP
+917 ANYLMSPPNTPAPP
-930 ATASNG
+930 AISVANGAAMESSSSN
-936 SALGSHSNSNSQ
+936 AQ
-948 SASINVYFLSPPPP
+948 SASINVYFLSPPP
-962 HATGPG
+962 HAAGPG
-968 YTPSDTSTVS
+968 YTPSDASTVS
-978 LDVVTTLPV
+978 LDVVTTLPMPVPV
-987 PQPTPQPLSA
+987 PQPNPQMPS
-997 VSNHPTNQQQ
+997 
-1007 QPLNISTKPEIILD
+1007 QPNISPKPEIILD
-1021 STLSPVEGGD
+1021 STLSPVEGCGD
-1031 GGDGL
+1031 
-1036 GGEHRDVTSPLF
+1036 EHRDVTSPLF

-1053 SGDAD
+1053 AGDAD

-1064 RQRCS
+1064 LGGGGAGRQGRCS
-1069 ILAGYDGLQA
+1069 ILAGYDGIQT

-1093 VINFSQD
+1093 VINFSQE

-1110 GRVSTSSAKHEF
+1110 GRVSTSSA
-1122 SNKSSLIRRGGICIF
+1122 S
-1137 VDEEEA
+1137 
-1143 EISDQKPR
+1143 
-1151 GIKFAPVSSP
+1151 
-1161 LPKCPLCGSDISTAN
+1161 
-1176 ATATAAN
+1176 
-1183 ATATANTTSNS
+1183 
-1194 TDTTANASSKRSS
+1194 
-1207 HAQAPDLEPQEPTRF
+1207 
-1222 WHKRTAAV
+1222 
-1230 TACWQQRQRHRK
+1230 
-1242 RRSKAGCS
+1242 
-1250 HCGATGGSVRPAKG
+1250 GSVRPAKG

-1299 GAACPCPDVVV
+1299 GPACPCPDVLV

>member
-1 MSDMSRTKVS
+1 M
-11 DFLSTISS
+11 
-19 SSSNSSSST
+19 
-28 AISQAPTT
+28 TT
-36 MTLAAT
+36 FVVGGAALN
-42 SSAAA
+42 
-47 ATTAATA
+47 ATA
-54 ATATVTATSRPTKSI
+54 
-69 ATFVAGS
+69 
-76 AAFNATVT
+76 
-84 TTATASKSSNLLLT
+84 
-98 ASTSTTTTTTLP
+98 TTTTTTTTAITGSSSSSGSNFLLTAATKTLTTTAGETRATAATTISTTTAANLP
-110 TTSQFVDA
+110 TTTSQFVDA

-126 ATSTASI
+126 A
-133 TSSSAGAGAAAATGT
+133 SSSATSSASSAAIATVPT
-148 GTAALWSSE
+148 SSTTAL
-157 SPFELFPTVGTNI
+157 ELFSTVASNMTANA
-170 TNNISSILEQG
+170 NANISSQIEPSDQ
-181 EGELEDSWVDLSVLL
+181 LEDSWVDVSLL
-196 LKGFIF
+196 LFKGFIF

-304 PLNMTHK
+304 PLNMTHR

-337 TTEEHLRELSLHPD
+337 TTEEHLREVSLRPD
-351 QCSFVV
+351 QCTFVV
-357 NKPYALISSS
+357 NKAYALISSS

-424 DCDLNVASTREETHS
+424 DCDLNTKSAREETIS
-439 ALSNLEDMLQP
+439 AVSNLEDMLQT

-507 PLHTH
+507 LAP
-512 THTLNQ
+512 NQ
-518 LQPPA
+518 LQAPV
-523 PVFNPQIWTESFPTT
+523 PVFNPQIWIETLVGKTPP
-538 KITQVEGQ
+538 Q
-546 ELQPEEQE
+546 LQP
-554 QPEQEQPQH
+554 
-563 PAPPQQQLS
+563 AVAAVAAVQQQLS
-572 LTSGSGNSEP
+572 LTSGSGNSEQ
-582 EPESTDYRVF
+582 EPESTAYRVF
-592 GLYSDESE
+592 GLNSDESE
-600 SNDHYDTHLPLAE
+600 TNDHYETHLPLAE

-632 TGGTVISAPGGGK
+632 TGAASGK
-645 YAALSETDFIRL
+645 YAALSESEFIRL
-657 KAGAAACGRKAI
+657 KSGAAATGHKAF
-669 AASDSEFLRTISEA
+669 AASDSEFLRTISESKTA
-683 RASTEQQRQ
+683 ASSTQVAA
-692 QQQQQQLPGKEK
+692 KEK
-704 GFNFLSLLA
+704 GFNFMALLA
-713 KTKRSSAECFALE
+713 KTKRSSTECFALE
-726 RKRNQATSE
+726 KKRQQANSE

-744 NRKLSHSYNGS
+744 NRKLSHSYNGAG
-755 AGGGS
+755 AGGS
-760 GGGKERKLERRPRQ
+760 GGKERKLEQRTRQ

-788 LDINVLSEQSGACV
+788 LDINVLSEQNAAAVTATDGQL
-802 IQQFSDGVQLIDFSG
+802 IKQFSDGLQLIDFGSNG
-817 DTDGLGLALGHGH
+817 NDVGCVTS
-830 GIGPGDEL
+830 DEL
-838 AQLADCFGES
+838 AQLADCFVDS
-848 PKHPATPPP
+848 PKQPATPPP
-857 SLSPPE
+857 SLSPPAAE
-863 LPEQSGMLIA
+863 LVEQSGMLIT
-873 NSAELAEIF
+873 NSSELAEIF

-890 EQGRSSVG
+890 GEQSIK
-898 SRRQAA
+898 SRRQ
-904 APQRMSTLSDQVC
+904 PQRMSTLSDQVC
-917 ANYLMSPPNTPTP
+917 ANYLMSPPNTP
-930 ATASNG
+930 AAAAVNAANCG
-936 SALGSHSNSNSQ
+936 AQQ
-948 SASINVYFLSPPPP
+948 SASINVYFLSPPP
-962 HATGPG
+962 HAAG

-987 PQPTPQPLSA
+987 PQTTTTPATAGATST
-997 VSNHPTNQQQ
+997 SQQQ
-1007 QPLNISTKPEIILD
+1007 QQHPLNISPKPEIILD
-1021 STLSPVEGGD
+1021 STLSPVDSGND
-1031 GGDGL
+1031 I
-1036 GGEHRDVTSPLF
+1036 GENKDVTSPLL

-1053 SGDAD
+1053 TTDAD
-1058 VSVSGG
+1058 VSASGGG

-1069 ILAGYDGLQA
+1069 ILTGYEGIQT

-1093 VINFSQD
+1093 VINFSQEH
-1100 NSDSRSYIPM
+1100 SDSRSYIPM
-1110 GRVSTSSAKHEF
+1110 GRVSTSSA
-1122 SNKSSLIRRGGICIF
+1122 S
-1137 VDEEEA
+1137 
-1143 EISDQKPR
+1143 
-1151 GIKFAPVSSP
+1151 
-1161 LPKCPLCGSDISTAN
+1161 
-1176 ATATAAN
+1176 
-1183 ATATANTTSNS
+1183 
-1194 TDTTANASSKRSS
+1194 
-1207 HAQAPDLEPQEPTRF
+1207 
-1222 WHKRTAAV
+1222 
-1230 TACWQQRQRHRK
+1230 
-1242 RRSKAGCS
+1242 
-1250 HCGATGGSVRPAKG
+1250 GSVRPAKG

-1299 GAACPCPDVVV
+1299 GAACPCPDVLVL
-1310 VVLFWIGY
+1310 VLFWIGY

-1325 LIYAYFNRDFREAFR
+1325 LIYAYFNRDFRDAFR

>member
-1 MSDMSRTKVS
+1 MSGVNVADI
-11 DFLSTISS
+11 L
-19 SSSNSSSST
+19 
-28 AISQAPTT
+28 ATT
-36 MTLAAT
+36 MTLPMTATSATSTAAT
-42 SSAAA
+42 SSRLSKSIAEFVAGG
-47 ATTAATA
+47 A
-54 ATATVTATSRPTKSI
+54 ATATSATNSNSSHSKL
-69 ATFVAGS
+69 ATLS
-76 AAFNATVT
+76 SHIS
-84 TTATASKSSNLLLT
+84 TTATA
-98 ASTSTTTTTTLP
+98 AVAATSTTTTTTSLP
-110 TTSQFVDA
+110 ITSQFVNA

-126 ATSTASI
+126 ATSSGSF
-133 TSSSAGAGAAAATGT
+133 SSFP
-148 GTAALWSSE
+148 SSE
-157 SPFELFPTVGTNI
+157 SPFEFLATVGPNI
-170 TNNISSILEQG
+170 TANASDIVVESQE
-181 EGELEDSWVDLSVLL
+181 ELEESWLDLSLLL

-252 ASVELSGGKWMFGPF
+252 ASVELSGGRWMFGPF

-337 TTEEHLRELSLHPD
+337 TTDEHLREVSLHPD

-357 NKPYALISSS
+357 NKAYALISSS

-382 RIFKEAVR
+382 RIFKEAIR

-424 DCDLNVASTREETHS
+424 DCDLNVASAREETHS

-450 ATDEDDDKDEC
+450 ATDEDDDRDEC

-507 PLHTH
+507 QPSH
-512 THTLNQ
+512 NQ

-523 PVFNPQIWTESFPTT
+523 PVFNPQIWTEGKMLPS
-538 KITQVEGQ
+538 K
-546 ELQPEEQE
+546 ELEKE
-554 QPEQEQPQH
+554 QPH
-563 PAPPQQQLS
+563 PTAPQQQLS

-582 EPESTDYRVF
+582 EPESTAYRVF
-592 GLYSDESE
+592 GLNSDESE
-600 SNDHYDTHLPLAE
+600 GNDLYDTHLPLAE

-626 LYFKKQ
+626 LYFKRQ
-632 TGGTVISAPGGGK
+632 TGGTIISGPGGGK

-669 AASDSEFLRTISEA
+669 AASDSEFLRTISES
-683 RASTEQQRQ
+683 RAAPEQP
-692 QQQQQQLPGKEK
+692 LPGKEK
-704 GFNFLSLLA
+704 GFNILSLLA
-713 KTKRSSAECFALE
+713 KTKRSSTECFALE
-726 RKRNQATSE
+726 KKRHQANSE

-744 NRKLSHSYNGS
+744 NRKLSHSYNGC
-755 AGGGS
+755 
-760 GGGKERKLERRPRQ
+760 GGGKERKLERRQRQ

-788 LDINVLSEQSGACV
+788 LDINVLSEQTGASV
-802 IQQFSDGVQLIDFSG
+802 IQHFSDGVQLIDFSEIKTPERIRS
-817 DTDGLGLALGHGH
+817 D
-830 GIGPGDEL
+830 DEL

-848 PKHPATPPP
+848 PQQPATPPP

-863 LPEQSGMLIA
+863 LPEPSGLLIA
-873 NSAELAEIF
+873 SSSELAEIF

-890 EQGRSSVG
+890 RPAG
-898 SRRQAA
+898 
-904 APQRMSTLSDQVC
+904 APQRLSTLSDQVC
-917 ANYLMSPPNTPTP
+917 ANYLMSPPNTPAPP
-930 ATASNG
+930 AISVPNGAVMDSSSSN
-936 SALGSHSNSNSQ
+936 AQ
-948 SASINVYFLSPPPP
+948 SASINVYFLSPPP
-962 HATGPG
+962 HAAGPG
-968 YTPSDTSTVS
+968 YTPSDASTVS
-978 LDVVTTLPV
+978 LDVVTTLPMPV
-987 PQPTPQPLSA
+987 PVPNPQLPSQP
-997 VSNHPTNQQQ
+997 
-1007 QPLNISTKPEIILD
+1007 NISPKPEIILD
-1021 STLSPVEGGD
+1021 STLSPVEGCGD
-1031 GGDGL
+1031 
-1036 GGEHRDVTSPLF
+1036 EHRDVTSPLF

-1053 SGDAD
+1053 AGDAD

-1064 RQRCS
+1064 LGVGGGRQGRCS
-1069 ILAGYDGLQA
+1069 ILAGYDGIQT

-1143 EISDQKPR
+1143 ETTEQRPR
-1151 GIKFAPVSSP
+1151 GITFAAVPSP
-1161 LPKCPLCGSDISTAN
+1161 LPKCPLCGADISSTTAN
-1176 ATATAAN
+1176 ANANANAGTTIDTTETTNASASATA
-1183 ATATANTTSNS
+1183 S
-1194 TDTTANASSKRSS
+1194 ASSKRSS
-1207 HAQAPDLEPQEPTRF
+1207 HEPTPDLGQGPRSRSGASSTRF

-1230 TACWQQRQRHRK
+1230 TACWRQSKNRK
-1242 RRSKAGCS
+1242 RRFKTGCS
-1250 HCGATGGSVRPAKG
+1250 HCGATGESCRIPSSPP
-1264 WKAEH
+1264 
-1269 KAARTL
+1269 RS
-1275 GIIMGVFL
+1275 
-1283 LCWLPFFL
+1283 FFL
-1291 WYVITSLC
+1291 SRSLSLS
-1299 GAACPCPDVVV
+1299 
-1310 VVLFWIGY
+1310 VLLPVSASAPVSF
-1318 FNSTLNP
+1318 P
-1325 LIYAYFNRDFREAFR
+1325 HAFT
-1340 NTLECVLPCLE
+1340 N
-1351 KRNPYNAYYV
+1351 Y

>member
-11 DFLSTISS
+11 DFLSTSS
-19 SSSNSSSST
+19 SSSSGSSST
-28 AISQAPTT
+28 AISRTT

-42 SSAAA
+42 SSS
-47 ATTAATA
+47 ATA
-54 ATATVTATSRPTKSI
+54 ATATATSRPTKSI

-76 AAFNATVT
+76 AVFNATVT
-84 TTATASKSSNLLLT
+84 TTATASKSSGNLLLT
-98 ASTSTTTTTTLP
+98 TATLTASTGSATTTTTSLP
-110 TTSQFVDA
+110 TTSQFVDG
-118 SLTSLSLT
+118 SLTSLSLR

-133 TSSSAGAGAAAATGT
+133 SSSSVGAGAGAGAAAVTGT
-148 GTAALWSSE
+148 GALWSSE
-157 SPFELFPTVGTNI
+157 SPFELFPTVGANI
-170 TNNISSILEQG
+170 TANISSILEQG
-181 EGELEDSWVDLSVLL
+181 EGQLEESWVDLSVLL

-337 TTEEHLRELSLHPD
+337 TTEEHLREISMHPD

-357 NKPYALISSS
+357 NKAYALISSS

-404 NSVHMGHT
+404 NSVHMGHA

-461 DELRV
+461 ECDELRV

-507 PLHTH
+507 QPSHNH
-512 THTLNQ
+512 NQ

-523 PVFNPQIWTESFPTT
+523 PVFNPQIWTESFPTA
-538 KITQVEGQ
+538 KITQVEGGP
-546 ELQPEEQE
+546 ETQPDQEQE
-554 QPEQEQPQH
+554 QEQEPEQLQH
-563 PAPPQQQLS
+563 PALPQQQLS

-582 EPESTDYRVF
+582 EAESTAYRVF
-592 GLYSDESE
+592 GLHSDESE
-600 SNDHYDTHLPLAE
+600 SNDLYDTHLPLAE

-683 RASTEQQRQ
+683 RASTEQPM
-692 QQQQQQLPGKEK
+692 PGKEK

-755 AGGGS
+755 AGGG
-760 GGGKERKLERRPRQ
+760 GKERKLERRQRQ

-817 DTDGLGLALGHGH
+817 DTDGLGLGVGVGIGLGIG
-830 GIGPGDEL
+830 GPGDEL

-873 NSAELAEIF
+873 NSSELAEIF

-890 EQGRSSVG
+890 EQGRCGG
-898 SRRQAA
+898 SRCQAT

-917 ANYLMSPPNTPTP
+917 ANYLMSPPNTPP
-930 ATASNG
+930 ATAGTSASNG
-936 SALGSHSNSNSQ
+936 NAMGSSNSQ

-962 HATGPG
+962 PHAAGPG
-968 YTPSDTSTVS
+968 YSPSDTSTVS

-987 PQPTPQPLSA
+987 PQPQPNPQPQ
-997 VSNHPTNQQQ
+997 QQQ
-1007 QPLNISTKPEIILD
+1007 QPPLNISPKPEIILD
-1021 STLSPVEGGD
+1021 STLSPGEGGC
-1031 GGDGL
+1031 DGL
-1036 GGEHRDVTSPLF
+1036 SGEPRDVTSPLF

-1069 ILAGYDGLQA
+1069 ILAGYDGLQT

-1143 EISDQKPR
+1143 EISEQKPR

-1176 ATATAAN
+1176 AN
-1183 ATATANTTSNS
+1183 ATATGTTTNS

-1207 HAQAPDLEPQEPTRF
+1207 HAQAPDLDQEPTRF

-1230 TACWQQRQRHRK
+1230 TACWQQRQRHRR
-1242 RRSKAGCS
+1242 RRSQAGCS

-1299 GAACPCPDVVV
+1299 GPACPCPDVVV

>member
-1 MSDMSRTKVS
+1 MSEAKVT
-11 DFLSTISS
+11 DLLL
-19 SSSNSSSST
+19 
-28 AISQAPTT
+28 ATT
-36 MTLAAT
+36 MTLPAAGT
-42 SSAAA
+42 G

-54 ATATVTATSRPTKSI
+54 TAASGSLSKSI

-76 AAFNATVT
+76 VT
-84 TTATASKSSNLLLT
+84 TTTSTLTSTSALASASTSALATGNSSHLLHPATTLATTATSAASATAST
-98 ASTSTTTTTTLP
+98 AATTSTTSLP
-110 TTSQFVDA
+110 ITPQFVDA

-126 ATSTASI
+126 ATSSSSFDYFS
-133 TSSSAGAGAAAATGT
+133 SSSAS
-148 GTAALWSSE
+148 SSE
-157 SPFELFPTVGTNI
+157 SPFELLANTTGNATNI
-170 TNNISSILEQG
+170 IIDPGQEP
-181 EGELEDSWVDLSVLL
+181 EESWLDMSLLL

-337 TTEEHLRELSLHPD
+337 TTEEHLREVSLHPD

-357 NKPYALISSS
+357 NKAYALISSS

-382 RIFKEAVR
+382 RIFKEAIR

-424 DCDLNVASTREETHS
+424 DCDLNVHSAREETQS

-450 ATDEDDDKDEC
+450 ATDEDDDRDEC

-507 PLHTH
+507 LQPSH
-512 THTLNQ
+512 NQ
-518 LQPPA
+518 LQPPV
-523 PVFNPQIWTESFPTT
+523 PLFNPQIWTEGKLLVKDVEEPHPLHPT
-538 KITQVEGQ
+538 
-546 ELQPEEQE
+546 
-554 QPEQEQPQH
+554 
-563 PAPPQQQLS
+563 APQQQLS

-582 EPESTDYRVF
+582 EPESQAYRVF
-592 GLYSDESE
+592 GLNSDESE
-600 SNDHYDTHLPLAE
+600 GTDLYDTHLPLAE

-626 LYFKKQ
+626 LYFKRQ
-632 TGGTVISAPGGGK
+632 TGGTIISGPGGGK

-657 KAGAAACGRKAI
+657 KAGAAACGRKPY
-669 AASDSEFLRTISEA
+669 AASDSEFLRTISES
-683 RASTEQQRQ
+683 RAASKEQT
-692 QQQQQQLPGKEK
+692 LPAGKEK
-704 GFNFLSLLA
+704 GFNILSLLA

-726 RKRNQATSE
+726 RKRHQANSE

-744 NRKLSHSYNGS
+744 NRKLSHSYNGC
-755 AGGGS
+755 
-760 GGGKERKLERRPRQ
+760 GGGKERKLERRQRQ

-788 LDINVLSEQSGACV
+788 LDINVLSEQNGASV
-802 IQQFSDGVQLIDFSG
+802 IQQFSDGVQLIDFSEVKTP
-817 DTDGLGLALGHGH
+817 DSQLRPRRSD
-830 GIGPGDEL
+830 DEL

-848 PKHPATPPP
+848 PQQPATPPP

-863 LPEQSGMLIA
+863 LPEPSGLLIA
-873 NSAELAEIF
+873 SSSELAEIF

-890 EQGRSSVG
+890 RPAG
-898 SRRQAA
+898 
-904 APQRMSTLSDQVC
+904 APQRLSTLSDQVC
-917 ANYLMSPPNTPTP
+917 ANYLMSPPNTPAPQTTGSGS
-930 ATASNG
+930 AIDSNANSNG
-936 SALGSHSNSNSQ
+936 Q
-948 SASINVYFLSPPPP
+948 PASINVYFLSPPP
-962 HATGPG
+962 HAAGPG

-987 PQPTPQPLSA
+987 PVPMPVPVPSQPNPQMPS
-997 VSNHPTNQQQ
+997 P
-1007 QPLNISTKPEIILD
+1007 KPEIILD
-1021 STLSPVEGGD
+1021 STLSPVEAGSD
-1031 GGDGL
+1031 
-1036 GGEHRDVTSPLF
+1036 EHKDVTSPLF
-1048 KRKDS
+1048 KRRDS
-1053 SGDAD
+1053 NGDAD

-1064 RQRCS
+1064 NGGGGGGARQRCS
-1069 ILAGYDGLQA
+1069 ILAGYDGIQT

-1093 VINFSQD
+1093 VINFSQE

-1143 EISDQKPR
+1143 EIIEQRPR
-1151 GIKFAPVSSP
+1151 GITFAPVSSP
-1161 LPKCPLCGSDISTAN
+1161 LPKCPLCGADISTTNTTTTNAN
-1176 ATATAAN
+1176 AG
-1183 ATATANTTSNS
+1183 TT
-1194 TDTTANASSKRSS
+1194 TETTKVPPSASASASASPSASSKRSS
-1207 HAQAPDLEPQEPTRF
+1207 HATAPDLGQGSRSRSTRF
-1222 WHKRTAAV
+1222 WHNRRAAV
-1230 TACWQQRQRHRK
+1230 TACWQQSKNRK
-1242 RRSKAGCS
+1242 RRFETGCS

-1299 GAACPCPDVVV
+1299 GPACPCPDVLV

>member
-1 MSDMSRTKVS
+1 MGDMSRTKVS
-11 DFLSTISS
+11 DFL
-19 SSSNSSSST
+19 ST

-42 SSAAA
+42 SSSAAA
-47 ATTAATA
+47 ATAAR
-54 ATATVTATSRPTKSI
+54 ATATVKATSRPTKSI

-84 TTATASKSSNLLLT
+84 TTATASKGNLLLT
-98 ASTSTTTTTTLP
+98 TSTSTTTTTTLP

-133 TSSSAGAGAAAATGT
+133 TSSSAGAGAGAATGT
-148 GTAALWSSE
+148 ATSAFWSSE
-157 SPFELFPTVGTNI
+157 SPFELFPTVGTNL
-170 TNNISSILEQG
+170 TNNISSILEQS
-181 EGELEDSWVDLSVLL
+181 EGELEESWVDLSVLI

-337 TTEEHLRELSLHPD
+337 TTEEHLREISMHPD

-357 NKPYALISSS
+357 NKAYALISSS

-404 NSVHMGHT
+404 NSVHMGQT

-512 THTLNQ
+512 THNQ

-538 KITQVEGQ
+538 KFTQVEGQ
-546 ELQPEEQE
+546 ESQTEEQE
-554 QPEQEQPQH
+554 LEQLEQPQH

-582 EPESTDYRVF
+582 EAESTAYRVF
-592 GLYSDESE
+592 GLHSDESE

-683 RASTEQQRQ
+683 RASSTG
-692 QQQQQQLPGKEK
+692 QQQLPGKEK

-755 AGGGS
+755 GGGG
-760 GGGKERKLERRPRQ
+760 GGGKERKLERRQRQ

-817 DTDGLGLALGHGH
+817 DTDGLGIGM
-830 GIGPGDEL
+830 GPGDEL

-863 LPEQSGMLIA
+863 LPEQSGGMLIA
-873 NSAELAEIF
+873 NSSELAEIF

-890 EQGRSSVG
+890 EQGRSVG

-930 ATASNG
+930 ATATAACTASCTSASNG
-936 SALGSHSNSNSQ
+936 NALGSHSNSNSQ

-987 PQPTPQPLSA
+987 PQPSPQPLSA
-997 VSNHPTNQQQ
+997 CNQQQ
-1007 QPLNISTKPEIILD
+1007 QQQLPLNISPKPEIILD
-1021 STLSPVEGGD
+1021 STLSPVEGG
-1031 GGDGL
+1031 GEGL
-1036 GGEHRDVTSPLF
+1036 GGEPIDVTSPLF

-1053 SGDAD
+1053 SGEAD

-1069 ILAGYDGLQA
+1069 ILAGYDGLQT

-1093 VINFSQD
+1093 VINFSQE

-1110 GRVSTSSAKHEF
+1110 GRVSTSSA
-1122 SNKSSLIRRGGICIF
+1122 S
-1137 VDEEEA
+1137 
-1143 EISDQKPR
+1143 
-1151 GIKFAPVSSP
+1151 
-1161 LPKCPLCGSDISTAN
+1161 
-1176 ATATAAN
+1176 
-1183 ATATANTTSNS
+1183 
-1194 TDTTANASSKRSS
+1194 
-1207 HAQAPDLEPQEPTRF
+1207 
-1222 WHKRTAAV
+1222 
-1230 TACWQQRQRHRK
+1230 
-1242 RRSKAGCS
+1242 
-1250 HCGATGGSVRPAKG
+1250 GSVRPAKG

>member
-1 MSDMSRTKVS
+1 MP
-11 DFLSTISS
+11 L
-19 SSSNSSSST
+19 
-28 AISQAPTT
+28 P
-36 MTLAAT
+36 LAHT
-42 SSAAA
+42 SAAA
-47 ATTAATA
+47 DVASTG
-54 ATATVTATSRPTKSI
+54 RLGKS
-69 ATFVAGS
+69 TFASLAVGS
-76 AAFNATVT
+76 AAALNATVT
-84 TTATASKSSNLLLT
+84 TSAPTKGHPLLASVSTVLPTTVATTAVA
-98 ASTSTTTTTTLP
+98 TTTTTTTSLP
-110 TTSQFVDA
+110 TTLQFVDA

-126 ATSTASI
+126 ATSSASFASSEGPFDFLAANSTAQAIANASI
-133 TSSSAGAGAAAATGT
+133 GISSHVLEQEPAFGAAE
-148 GTAALWSSE
+148 E
-157 SPFELFPTVGTNI
+157 SWLDV
-170 TNNISSILEQG
+170 S
-181 EGELEDSWVDLSVLL
+181 LL
-196 LKGFIF
+196 VLKGFIF

-337 TTEEHLRELSLHPD
+337 TTEEHLREVSLHPD

-357 NKPYALISSS
+357 NKAYALISSS

-450 ATDEDDDKDEC
+450 ATDEDDDRDEC

-507 PLHTH
+507 PGHPH
-512 THTLNQ
+512 NQ
-518 LQPPA
+518 LLPPA
-523 PVFNPQIWTESFPTT
+523 PVFNPQIWTESISGGKVLPP
-538 KITQVEGQ
+538 KSDSEAGS
-546 ELQPEEQE
+546 EAKP
-554 QPEQEQPQH
+554 H
-563 PAPPQQQLS
+563 PGPPQQQHS

-582 EPESTDYRVF
+582 EPESTAYRVF
-592 GLYSDESE
+592 GLNSDESE
-600 SNDHYDTHLPLAE
+600 GNDLYLCDSHLPLAE

-626 LYFKKQ
+626 LYFKRQ
-632 TGGTVISAPGGGK
+632 TGGTIISGPGGGK

-657 KAGAAACGRKAI
+657 KAGSVACGRKAF
-669 AASDSEFLRTISEA
+669 ASSDSEFLRTISES
-683 RASTEQQRQ
+683 RAITEQQEA
-692 QQQQQQLPGKEK
+692 PKEK
-704 GFNFLSLLA
+704 GFNILSLLA

-726 RKRNQATSE
+726 RKRHQTNSE

-744 NRKLSHSYNGS
+744 NRKLSHSYNGC
-755 AGGGS
+755 G
-760 GGGKERKLERRPRQ
+760 GGGKERKLERRQRQ

-788 LDINVLSEQSGACV
+788 LDINVLSEQTAGGTSV
-802 IQQFSDGVQLIDFSG
+802 IQHFSDGVQLIDFSDITAPPQLAGNRSSGVG
-817 DTDGLGLALGHGH
+817 D
-830 GIGPGDEL
+830 DEL

-848 PKHPATPPP
+848 PQQPATPPP

-863 LPEQSGMLIA
+863 LPEPSGLLIA
-873 NSAELAEIF
+873 SSSELAEIF

-890 EQGRSSVG
+890 RP
-898 SRRQAA
+898 AN

-917 ANYLMSPPNTPTP
+917 ANYLMSPPNTPAAVLSP
-930 ATASNG
+930 AISSSNG
-936 SALGSHSNSNSQ
+936 AGMDPSNAQ
-948 SASINVYFLSPPPP
+948 SASINVYFLSPPP
-962 HATGPG
+962 HAAGSG

-987 PQPTPQPLSA
+987 PVPQPPGEQL
-997 VSNHPTNQQQ
+997 
-1007 QPLNISTKPEIILD
+1007 PLNISPKPEIILD
-1021 STLSPVEGGD
+1021 STLSPVEPGS
-1031 GGDGL
+1031 
-1036 GGEHRDVTSPLF
+1036 EKDVTSPLF

-1053 SGDAD
+1053 TVEAD

-1064 RQRCS
+1064 IGTGGNGGKQRCS
-1069 ILAGYDGLQA
+1069 ILAGYDGIQT

-1110 GRVSTSSAKHEF
+1110 GRVSTSSARPEF

-1143 EISDQKPR
+1143 EIIDQRPR
-1151 GIKFAPVSSP
+1151 GITFAPVPSP
-1161 LPKCPLCGSDISTAN
+1161 LPKCPLCGADISTIDTTAN
-1176 ATATAAN
+1176 ANAGTTNNGTTDTIATATAT
-1183 ATATANTTSNS
+1183 ATAT
-1194 TDTTANASSKRSS
+1194 ASSKRSS
-1207 HAQAPDLEPQEPTRF
+1207 HATDPAPDLGRGPTPSF

-1230 TACWQQRQRHRK
+1230 TACWQQSKNRK
-1242 RRSKAGCS
+1242 RRFKTGCS

-1299 GAACPCPDVVV
+1299 GPACPCPDVLV